1 MRLNVRS
8 KIIVDKGNCNVHTAD
23 LKKPGQVTVI
33 TWEAPTSDRLTVS
46 PLNNLGRVFGLGARL
61 GNHEGANQKKL
72 PNY

>member
-1 MRLNVRS
+1 MKS
-8 KIIVDKGNCNVHTAD
+8 KIIVDKGNCNVNTAN
-23 LKKPGQVTVI
+23 LKKPGQVAVTLGKRLQNY
-33 TWEAPTSDRLTVS
+33 RLTVS